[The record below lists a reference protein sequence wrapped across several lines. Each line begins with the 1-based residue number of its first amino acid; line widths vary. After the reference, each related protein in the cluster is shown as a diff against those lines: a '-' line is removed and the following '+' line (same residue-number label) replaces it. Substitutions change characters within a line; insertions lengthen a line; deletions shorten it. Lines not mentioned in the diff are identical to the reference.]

1 MEQLLV
7 GLGVQTV
14 GAALL
19 SAILLYLSRDKGS
32 RVLQAAGFAWLFLFV
47 SLLSLSAM
55 TALGL
60 PTSLEA
66 YQYWK
71 ILFVVALCV
80 ATIRMDRDISLVK
93 PLAVTAVAGIPLS
106 LLIVALTTSGAGAD
120 ATIANS
126 PYFVA
131 IHLGILGV
139 GWLLAAVFVYQ
150 SPRAGLGRQC
160 AGAIALLTAGV
171 QFASAVFLNLHQAA
185 TRLPAGVAIAAK
197 APAQGFLLLPYIG
210 FLDLLLEMLFGIGL
224 IIWAMEDTERR
235 LAALH
240 ARTVD
245 DTRRSQR
252 RAWLDPLTEMHNRFF
267 LDEVRPELEQ
277 SEAGGS
283 IVLIDIDGLKRIN
296 DEEGHEEGDRAIWT
310 VAGGIKKLVRGNDH
324 VIRWGGDEF
333 LVILPGMDEEV
344 ARRRF
349 YMLPAKIDEVK
360 QSPRPGAKPYL
371 KFLAASVGVHPYSRR
386 VPLDLALAQADR
398 VMYER
403 KRAHR
408 EMRGPVTETT
418 E

>member
-1 MEQLLV
+1 MQQFLA
-7 GLGVQTV
+7 GLAVQTV

-19 SAILLYLSRDKGS
+19 STILLYLSRGKGS
-32 RVLQAAGFAWLFLFV
+32 RVLQAAGFAWLFLFAA
-47 SLLSLSAM
+47 LLSLSAM

-60 PTSLEA
+60 PHSLEA
-66 YQYWK
+66 YQYWR

-80 ATIRMDRDISLVK
+80 ATIRMDRDLSLVK

-106 LLIVALTTSGAGAD
+106 LLIVSLATRGAGA
-120 ATIANS
+120 TIADS
-126 PYFVA
+126 PYFIVL
-131 IHLGILGV
+131 HLGILGA

-171 QFASAVFLNLHQAA
+171 QFASVVVLNNLNQAA
-185 TRLPAGVAIAAK
+185 TKLLAGAAIAPK

-210 FLDLLLEMLFGIGL
+210 FLDMLLEMLFGIGL

-235 LAALH
+235 LATLH

-252 RAWLDPLTEMHNRFF
+252 RAWLDPLTETHNRFF

-277 SEAGGS
+277 SDAGGS

-310 VAGGIKKLVRGNDH
+310 VASGIKKLVRGNDH

-333 LVILPGMDEEV
+333 LVILPGMDEEL

-360 QSPRPGAKPYL
+360 QSPRPSGKPYL
-371 KFLAASVGVHPYSRR
+371 KFLAASIGVHPYSRR
-386 VPLDLALAQADR
+386 VGLDLALAQADR

-408 EMRGPVTETT
+408 ELRGPAKERT
-418 E
+418 

>member
-1 MEQLLV
+1 M
-7 GLGVQTV
+7 V
-14 GAALL
+14 GAGLL
-19 SAILLYLSRDKGS
+19 SAILLYLSRGKGS
-32 RVLQAAGFAWLFLFV
+32 RVLQAAGLAWLFLFLSLV
-47 SLLSLSAM
+47 SLLAM

-60 PTSLEA
+60 PFRLEA
-66 YQYWK
+66 YQYWR

-80 ATIRMDRDISLVK
+80 ATIRMDRDVSLVK
-93 PLAVTAVAGIPLS
+93 PLAVAAVAGIPLS
-106 LLIVALTTSGAGAD
+106 LLIVALATRGAGAD
-120 ATIANS
+120 ATLANS
-126 PYFVA
+126 PRFFS

-150 SPRAGLGRQC
+150 SPKAGLGRQC
-160 AGAIALLTAGV
+160 AGAVALLAAGV
-171 QFASAVFLNLHQAA
+171 QFASAVVLGLNQAA
-185 TRLPAGVAIAAK
+185 PNLPAGAAALPK
-197 APAQGFLLLPYIG
+197 AGEQGSLLLPYVG
-210 FLDLLLEMLFGIGL
+210 FLDVLLEMLFGIGL

-235 LAALH
+235 LATLH

-252 RAWLDPLTEMHNRFF
+252 KAWLDPLTETHNRFF
-267 LDEVRPELEQ
+267 LDEVRPELEE
-277 SEAGGS
+277 SDAGGS

-310 VAGGIKKLVRGNDH
+310 VANGIKKLVRGNDH

-333 LVILPGMDEEV
+333 LVILPGMDEEL

-360 QSPRPGAKPYL
+360 QSPRPGGKPYL
-371 KFLAASVGVHPYSRR
+371 KFLAASVGIHPYSKR
-386 VPLDLALAQADR
+386 VSLDLALAQADR

-408 EMRGPVTETT
+408 ELRGPAKERT
-418 E
+418 

>member
-19 SAILLYLSRDKGS
+19 CAILLYLSRGKGS

-55 TALGL
+55 TAFGL
-60 PTSLEA
+60 PHSLEA

-71 ILFVVALCV
+71 FLFVVALCV
-80 ATIRMDRDISLVK
+80 ATIRMGRDISLVK
-93 PLAVTAVAGIPLS
+93 PLAVTAVAAMPLA
-106 LLIVALTTSGAGAD
+106 LLIVALTTRGAGAG

-126 PYFVA
+126 PRFVA
-131 IHLGILGV
+131 SHLGILGV

-171 QFASAVFLNLHQAA
+171 QFASAVFLNLNQAA
-185 TRLPAGVAIAAK
+185 TRIPAGLAIAPK

-210 FLDLLLEMLFGIGL
+210 FLDVLLEMLFGIGL

-277 SEAGGS
+277 SDAGGS

-310 VAGGIKKLVRGNDH
+310 VASGIKKLVRGNDH

-333 LVILPGMDEEV
+333 LVILPGMDEEL

-360 QSPRPGAKPYL
+360 QSPKPGGKPYL
-371 KFLAASVGVHPYSRR
+371 KFLAASIGVHPYSRR
-386 VPLDLALAQADR
+386 VSLDLALAQADR

-408 EMRGPVTETT
+408 ELRGSIKEGT
-418 E
+418 